1 MTNKQSQPSKPDTAV
16 GALASDP
23 LAGGVEP
30 ADAAGET
37 SIAAVERD
45 TGIGKDTLRMWERRY
60 GFPAPQR
67 NAFGERTYP
76 VAQLAKLRVVKRLLD
91 AGFRP
96 GRIVALP
103 IDELL
108 RLDPAGD
115 AARPARRTE
124 GADLSPAHEALA
136 LLRANDLAGLR
147 RQLDLFHAHAGMERT
162 VIDLIGP
169 LNALIGEAWMRGQL
183 EVYQEHAYTE
193 LVQRT
198 LMHALHA
205 LPGSHSPGGPR
216 VLLTT
221 LRDEPHGLGLLMAE
235 IVFSI
240 AGAPCTSLGVQTPL
254 AEIVRAAEVFGADV
268 VALGFTGCNG
278 PNAALNGLVELR
290 ARLPAHIELWA
301 GGGAVAVLRRRVV
314 DGVRVLPELR
324 DIPVELKR
332 WHATRVSSPG
342 V

>member
-1 MTNKQSQPSKPDTAV
+1 M
-16 GALASDP
+16 
-23 LAGGVEP
+23 
-30 ADAAGET
+30 ADAEGEAT
-37 SIAAVERD
+37 IAAVERD

-67 NAFGERTYP
+67 NPFGERTYP
-76 VAQLAKLRVVKRLLD
+76 SAQVAKLRVVKRLLD

-108 RLDPAGD
+108 RLGPAAD
-115 AARPARRTE
+115 ASQPARDE
-124 GADLSPAHEALA
+124 ANAPAQPARDALA

-147 RQLDLFHAHAGMERT
+147 RQFEKFQVHAGLDRLVTE
-162 VIDLIGP
+162 LIAP
-169 LNALIGEAWMRGQL
+169 LNTLIGETWMRGQL

-198 LMHALHA
+198 LAQALLA
-205 LPGSHSPGGPR
+205 LSRTDAQGRPQ

-235 IVFSI
+235 VVFSI
-240 AGAPCTSLGVQTPL
+240 DGAQCTSLGVQTPL
-254 AEIVRAAEVFGADV
+254 TEIVHASEAFGADI

-278 PNAALNGLVELR
+278 PNATLNGLDELR
-290 ARLPAHIELWA
+290 TRLPHHVELWA
-301 GGGAVAVLRRRVV
+301 GGAVAALRRRAV
-314 DGVRVLPELR
+314 DGVRVLTELHDIHAELR
-324 DIPVELKR
+324 R
-332 WHATRVSSPG
+332 WRAMQAS
-342 V
+342 